1 MKKYLKSIFCNI
13 NIIIKN
19 YIFFGLPILVLCGL
33 YESTKTH
40 LDEKVQEVTDSAS
53 LLATQT
59 DPVTEKVL
67 IGLVLFTLIL
77 ATILF
82 IKTGREK

>member
-1 MKKYLKSIFCNI
+1 MKKNLKDIFCNI
-13 NIIIKN
+13 VKN
-19 YIFFGLPILVLCGL
+19 YIFFELPILALCGL
-33 YESTKTH
+33 YGSTKIN
-40 LDEKVQEVTDSAS
+40 LAEKAQEVTDSAS

-59 DPVTEKVL
+59 DPETETVI

-82 IKTGREK
+82 IKTGGEK